1 MSNGKLEEKYGHYNG
16 TIFFSCMQNL
26 LKPALKQNAEPNA
39 NSPSTE
45 FGKTWD
51 APPPSKMEGKNF
63 GKNLLARVRKF

>member
-1 MSNGKLEEKYGHYNG
+1 
-16 TIFFSCMQNL
+16 MQNL